1 MSNLATFREAGR
13 VGSGPNFSTW
23 LRVGSGRV
31 RDPAGR
37 VGSGQKKVTHGQLC
51 SGHTK
56 LVKTEQSEAF
66 NYLDDSSKILDC
78 LIYTNVAV
86 TFLKYNTDLPSSGY
100 SVSVDKLIPRR
111 NKL

>member
-37 VGSGQKKVTHGQLC
+37 VGSGQKKWFAAHSVLRLHLDTDPFP
-51 SGHTK
+51 S
-56 LVKTEQSEAF
+56 LVENHRTVE
-66 NYLDDSSKILDC
+66 
-78 LIYTNVAV
+78 
-86 TFLKYNTDLPSSGY
+86 
-100 SVSVDKLIPRR
+100 R
-111 NKL
+111 

>member
-37 VGSGQKKVTHGQLC
+37 VGSEKSDPRPT
-51 SGHTK
+51 
-56 LVKTEQSEAF
+56 LVARSVLT
-66 NYLDDSSKILDC
+66 
-78 LIYTNVAV
+78 VA
-86 TFLKYNTDLPSSGY
+86 TRQRAPIAKY
-100 SVSVDKLIPRR
+100 V
-111 NKL
+111 